1 MRSHSTGP
9 TGTLTPKRGILRWYE
24 WCITGGRVPPFV
36 GPEDGIGNLKAA
48 GAMNCADRRY
58 TYRLDLPEDRVRLY
72 APRVGRVVVA
82 DLSASGT
89 GLIVSPDDFGQV
101 SADPATFE
109 FSTGQSFSVKLDP
122 VRVANVDRQLRVG
135 ARFQGLPVEGM
146 RVLSQFLVSEFLE
159 ENNTLGR
166 LLEDPRTLTTRS
178 ATFIRRHLRRCL
190 FAEGRPLRVY
200 SQGKLL
206 PTSILAVRMLNEGGR
221 SVIEARVTDTGLED
235 GKSYMFLVTQPGA
248 VTHFT
253 ARVERRFDTTLVIC
267 LPEAMYQA
275 GFRNSIRT
283 DVQATGRA
291 TVVCEHP
298 RLCDALI
305 TRPLLD
311 LSARGFAFECDPE
324 SDLLFPGDWLERIQI
339 RFEDKVYRA
348 AGRIRGIAP
357 HGGSSSYSCGVEIVG
372 FADAAEEHHFRERV
386 FRLEH
391 PRVSLPEPSRGAG
404 CAWRVLEA
412 SGYVSL
418 WTPEQD
424 GVGLSSK
431 FSRFWNDARP
441 EVARLLLLETDGEAV
456 ATMACSLLFPRTWM
470 LHNFG
475 VDKMQRANPATFLR
489 HARETYAAATYV
501 LQHVA
506 PLDYVVIYVE
516 NGKRF
521 TQALYADFVERY
533 APAEDSR
540 YDELRVFKCS
550 PGERR
555 IERKRRINPTEVA
568 LADPVALK
576 AVSQHL
582 RAALPPLEF
591 DAFGYDEANIDFAAF
606 AEECRKWNY
615 DRARHVFLA
624 WEQGVPMAAL
634 IAESGEEGVNL
645 FGLMNRCH
653 LIALGTAGV
662 SVAAREAL
670 LSTAQRH
677 YSELGKHAFVFLGDR
692 DEDVRELEDL
702 GYEFVSEGV
711 RWLARR
717 SALPAWLSLVEN
729 SLAS

>member
-1 MRSHSTGP
+1 VNS
-9 TGTLTPKRGILRWYE
+9 
-24 WCITGGRVPPFV
+24 
-36 GPEDGIGNLKAA
+36 
-48 GAMNCADRRY
+48 ADRRY
-58 TYRLDLPEDRVRLY
+58 TYRLDLPEGRVRLQS
-72 APRVGRVVVA
+72 PRAGRVVVA

-89 GLIVSPDDFGQV
+89 GLIVSPDDFGHIRTE
-101 SADPATFE
+101 PATFE

-122 VRVANVDRQLRVG
+122 VRVVNVNRQLRVG
-135 ARFQGLPVEGM
+135 AQFQGLPVEGI
-146 RVLSQFLVSEFLE
+146 RVLSQFLVGEFLE
-159 ENNTLGR
+159 ENNTLDR
-166 LLEDPRTLTTRS
+166 LTEDPRTLTTRS
-178 ATFIRRHLRRCL
+178 AMFIRRHLRRCL
-190 FAEGRPLRVY
+190 LTEGRPLRVY
-200 SQGKLL
+200 AQGKIL

-221 SVIEARVTDTGLED
+221 SVIEARVTDAGLEE
-235 GKSYMFLVTQPGA
+235 GKSYVFSVTQPGS

-253 ARVERRFDTTLVIC
+253 ARVERRFDTALFIC
-267 LPEAMYQA
+267 LPETMYQA
-275 GFRNSIRT
+275 GFRDSIRT
-283 DVQATGRA
+283 ELQATGRA
-291 TVVCEHP
+291 IVVFEHP
-298 RLCDALI
+298 RLCHELI

-311 LSARGFAFECDPE
+311 LSARGFAFESDPE
-324 SDLLFPGDWLERIQI
+324 SDLLFPGDWLEQIQI
-339 RFEDKVYRA
+339 QFEDKVYRA
-348 AGRIRGIAP
+348 TGRIRGIAP
-357 HGGSSSYSCGVEIVG
+357 HRGSSLYSCGVEIVG
-372 FADAAEEHHFRERV
+372 FADVAEEHHFRQRV

-404 CAWRVLEA
+404 RAWRVLEA

-418 WTPEQD
+418 WTPEPN

-475 VDKMQRANPATFLR
+475 VDKTQRVNPATFLR
-489 HARETYAAATYV
+489 HAREMYAAATYV

-540 YDELRVFKCS
+540 YDELRVFKCC

-555 IERKRRINPTEVA
+555 IERKRKIKVA
-568 LADPVALK
+568 LADPAALK

-582 RAALPPLEF
+582 RATLSPLEF

-606 AEECRKWNY
+606 AEECRKRNY

-624 WEQGVPMAAL
+624 WEHGVPTALL

-653 LIALGTAGV
+653 LVALGAAGV
-662 SVAAREAL
+662 SVAARDAL

-677 YSELGKHAFVFLGDR
+677 YAELGKHAFVFLGDKDENVR
-692 DEDVRELEDL
+692 DLEDL

-717 SALPAWLSLVEN
+717 SALPAWLSVVEN